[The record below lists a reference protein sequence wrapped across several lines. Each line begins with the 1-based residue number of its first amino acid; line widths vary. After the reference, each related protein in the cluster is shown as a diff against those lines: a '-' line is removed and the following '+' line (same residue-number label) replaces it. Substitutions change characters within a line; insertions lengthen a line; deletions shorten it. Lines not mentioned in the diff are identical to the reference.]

1 MIEVRIHGRGG
12 QGAVTAVTL
21 LAKAAGVEDKFSQA
35 FPAFGPERRGAPV
48 KAFCRISDKQIHTRE
63 QVHNPDYVIVLDPSL
78 LFLPDITEGLKPSSV
93 VIVNSSKPEGF
104 ELDNEVH
111 YFDATSL
118 ALELMKK
125 DIVNTAMLGVFARV
139 TGQVNLESIL
149 KALEE
154 VFPPKLLEP
163 NQELV
168 SKAYEGA
175 GKGEEN
181 D

>member
-21 LAKAAGVEDKFSQA
+21 LAKAVGEEDKFSQA

-48 KAFCRISDKQIHTRE
+48 RAFCRISDRKIHTRE
-63 QVHNPDYVIVLDPSL
+63 QVYSPDYVIVLDSSL
-78 LFLPDITEGLKPSSV
+78 LFLPEITEGLKPSSV
-93 VIVNSSKPEGF
+93 VIVNSSKKEGF

-118 ALELMKK
+118 ALDVLKR
-125 DIVNTAMLGVFARV
+125 DIVNTAMLGVFAKV
-139 TGQVNLESIL
+139 TGQVRLESIL
-149 KALEE
+149 KALED

-163 NQELV
+163 NKELV
-168 SKAYEGA
+168 SKAYENTKG
-175 GKGEEN
+175 GKE
-181 D
+181 

>member
-21 LAKAAGVEDKFSQA
+21 LAKAVGEEDKFSQA

-48 KAFCRISDKQIHTRE
+48 RAFCRISDRKIHTRE
-63 QVHNPDYVIVLDPSL
+63 QVYSPDYVIVLDSSL
-78 LFLPDITEGLKPSSV
+78 LFLPEITEGLKPSSV
-93 VIVNSSKPEGF
+93 VIVNSSKKEGF

-118 ALELMKK
+118 ALDVLKR
-125 DIVNTAMLGVFARV
+125 DIVNTAMLGVFAKV
-139 TGQVNLESIL
+139 TGQVRLESIL
-149 KALEE
+149 KALED

-163 NQELV
+163 NKEIV
-168 SKAYEGA
+168 SKAYENTKG
-175 GKGEEN
+175 GKE
-181 D
+181 

>member
-48 KAFCRISDKQIHTRE
+48 KAFCRISDKKIHTRE
-63 QVHNPDYVIVLDPSL
+63 QVYNPDYVIVLDPSL
-78 LFLPDITEGLKPSSV
+78 LFLPEIVEGMKPSTV
-93 VIVNSSKPEGF
+93 VIINSSKKEGF

-118 ALELMKK
+118 ALDLLKR
-125 DIVNTAMLGVFARV
+125 DIVNTAMLGVFSKV
-139 TGQVNLESIL
+139 TSLVKLESVL

-163 NQELV
+163 NKELV
-168 SKAYEGA
+168 SKAF
-175 GKGEEN
+175 EN
-181 D
+181 TEVKNE